1 MFFLNGNIK
10 VKILRKSILLF
21 IILSV
26 PFTFYGQTLEK
37 ANPEDVGFSSER
49 LLRINKKMR
58 DYIDDDK
65 LAGIITLVARKGKIA
80 HFETFGYADIES
92 EKKMEKDAIFRIYSM
107 TKPIVSVG
115 LMMLYEH
122 GEFQL
127 TDPVSKYI
135 PEIKEI
141 KVLAKDG
148 DPPVLE
154 DQKSEIRIVDL
165 LRHTSG
171 LGYGWGPGGY
181 VDSLYNTKKIW
192 GSKDLTEYLN
202 RVKEIPLYFQP
213 GTKWRYGISTDI
225 TGILIERISGQ
236 PLDKYLEENILLPL
250 KMNDTG
256 FEVPDE
262 KKDRFTTNYAPKKD
276 GGLRVID
283 HPSDSQYT
291 KEVTFFSG
299 GGGLL
304 STTTDY
310 LRFCQM
316 LLNGGEL
323 DGVRILGAKTVEMMT
338 MDHTD
343 GIPYGGG
350 PVVYPRKGAGFGLG
364 FQVTTDTAPNLFL
377 TTEGQYGWSGAAG
390 TYFRIDPKEEMIII
404 LMLQIMPNNH
414 LPIRVEFNNLSYQA
428 IID

>member
-1 MFFLNGNIK
+1 MFILNGNNIGK
-10 VKILRKSILLF
+10 MFREGLLLF
-21 IILSV
+21 VLLSGS
-26 PFTFYGQTLEK
+26 FTFYGQIPEK
-37 ANPEDVGFSSER
+37 VNPEDVGLSSER
-49 LLRINKKMR
+49 LLRINERMR
-58 DYIDDDK
+58 GYIDENK
-65 LAGIITLVARKGKIA
+65 LAGIVTLVARKGKIA

-115 LMMLYEH
+115 LMMLYEQ

-135 PEIKEI
+135 PEVKEI

-148 DPPVLE
+148 NPPVLE

-181 VDSLYNTKKIW
+181 VDSMYNVKQIW
-192 GSKDLTEYLN
+192 GSKDLTEFVN

-213 GTKWRYGISTDI
+213 GTKWRYGISVDI
-225 TGILIERISGQ
+225 IGLLIERISGL
-236 PLDKYLEENILLPL
+236 PLDKYLEENIFVPL

-256 FEVPDE
+256 FEVPNE
-262 KKDRFTTNYAPKKD
+262 KTDRFTTNYAPKRD
-276 GGLRVID
+276 GGLRAID
-283 HPSDSQYT
+283 LPSQSPYT
-291 KEVTFFSG
+291 RNVTLFSG

-310 LRFCQM
+310 FRFCQM
-316 LLNGGEL
+316 LLDGGEL
-323 DGVRILGAKTVEMMT
+323 NGKRILGSKTVEMMT

-364 FQVTTDTAPNLFL
+364 FQVTTDPAPNLFL
-377 TTEGQYGWSGAAG
+377 TSEGQYGWAGAAG

-414 LPIRVEFNNLSYQA
+414 LPIHVEFNNLSYQA

>member
-1 MFFLNGNIK
+1 
-10 VKILRKSILLF
+10 LLLAIMLF
-21 IILSV
+21 
-26 PFTFYGQTLEK
+26 PATLFCQSPGLT
-37 ANPEDVGFSSER
+37 NPEDVGLSSKR
-49 LLRINKKMR
+49 LLRINEKMR
-58 DYIDDDK
+58 GYIDENK
-65 LAGIITLVARKGKIA
+65 LAGIVTLVARKGKIA

-115 LMMLYEH
+115 LMMLYEQ

-127 TDPVSKYI
+127 TDPVSKFI
-135 PEIKEI
+135 PEVKEI
-141 KVLAKDG
+141 KVLAKEG
-148 DPPVLE
+148 NPPELE

-181 VDSLYNTKKIW
+181 VDSMYNAKQIW
-192 GSKDLTEYLN
+192 GSKDLTEFIN

-213 GTKWRYGISTDI
+213 GTKWRYGISVDI
-225 TGILIERISGQ
+225 IGLLIERISGL
-236 PLDKYLEENILLPL
+236 PLDKYLEENIFLPL
-250 KMNDTG
+250 KMNDTA

-262 KKDRFTTNYAPKKD
+262 KTDRFTTNYTPKRE

-283 HPSDSQYT
+283 FPSESPYT
-291 KEVTFFSG
+291 REVTLFSG

-310 LRFCQM
+310 FRFCQM

-323 DGVRILGAKTVEMMT
+323 DGKRILGPKTLEMMT

-343 GIPYGGG
+343 GIPYDGG

-364 FQVTTDTAPNLFL
+364 FQVTTDPAPNLFL
-377 TTEGQYGWSGAAG
+377 TSEGQYGWSGAAG
-390 TYFRIDPKEEMIII
+390 TYFRIDPKEEIIII

-414 LPIRVEFNNLSYQA
+414 LQIRREFNNLSYQA
-428 IID
+428 ITDG